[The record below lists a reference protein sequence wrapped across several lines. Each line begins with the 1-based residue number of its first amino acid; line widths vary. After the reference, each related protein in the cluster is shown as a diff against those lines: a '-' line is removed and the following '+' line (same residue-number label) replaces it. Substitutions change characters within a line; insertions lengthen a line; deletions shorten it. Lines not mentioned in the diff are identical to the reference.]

1 MAYAFLNV
9 ITSIEDAEPTV
20 SQKAMCSLETL
31 GDASLKTVMC
41 SLEFQFDTVISDR
54 SIILHRLS
62 KLYSIL
68 LRNNSTIKIL
78 TWEFFLNRFDTLSIE
93 SQISMEES
101 GELISP
107 QSIGGFNT
115 ESEHFIRKLN
125 QIRFAMARTDAIR
138 AVSSSLRMT
147 SYQRRAVS
155 VKTSTINEVNELVNV
170 QGSPAPEIDK
180 TDRSTLQLLVNLLIK
195 VKV

>member
-1 MAYAFLNV
+1 
-9 ITSIEDAEPTV
+9 
-20 SQKAMCSLETL
+20 MCSLETL
-31 GDASLKTVMC
+31 GDASFKTVMC
-41 SLEFQFDTVISDR
+41 ALEFQFDTVINDR

-62 KLYSIL
+62 KLYTIL

-78 TWEFFLNRFDTLSIE
+78 SWEFFLNRFDTLSIE

-125 QIRFAMARTDAIR
+125 QIRFAMARTDSIKPI
-138 AVSSSLRMT
+138 SSSLKLP
-147 SYQRRAVS
+147 SYKKRSTPTLNPRHVNFVHEKTETDSIASFVS
-155 VKTSTINEVNELVNV
+155 PDMENS
-170 QGSPAPEIDK
+170 DK
-180 TDRSTLQLLVNLLIK
+180 STLQLLVNLLMK
-195 VKV
+195 VNISNHLKYKKILFVLVYDER